1 MSKET
6 KSLLI
11 ILVTIAVNILAPIL
25 MRDMYKDYTKKSEIV
40 GTPSNEVVINEHISV
55 KDYVYQENLSKIN
68 FVQDESSGLY
78 TYSYYFSPV
87 DFDSTQNNY
96 GVFINDYMCTL
107 KNLQAKSISAEHIRH
122 FNDISKEVINTIT
135 LDITFEFYTSYSYL
149 LITLDTDDITYFNGF
164 KENPGFVL
172 TLSAL
177 NFANT
182 YTEVEI
188 PEDNSCL
195 VEYVVD
201 SATYSTVRL
210 EQGSTLP
217 NIPTAPTKDGYI
229 FKGWSIDGSTV
240 VDLTALTI
248 NEDTTIYALFN
259 QIHTVRYM
267 VAGNEYHSEQVEH
280 GNKLTNIPSD
290 PSIEGHTFI
299 GWYYNDEKVKL
310 TEDITSSMVLTAVFE
325 EIKIYYT
332 ISIDES
338 VSADNIEIKYYSV
351 NDTTNKVTPGDSI
364 EVGEEIYVWFN
375 ANLYSELIFTG
386 ATATQVDANNYHF
399 TLTGNVTISAVEKE
413 IEVTPTESVLTING
427 SYKSCRKG
435 TTSVATGSVLTIGG
449 KVGVEV
455 YTYKT
460 QSVTITGGTYTEKVY
475 PAEYRVPEILY
486 YSITVTEPAL
496 VIDIVEKEVYD
507 QSTVVFNLSDYE
519 AEGYSFKVYVY
530 GSYDTKY
537 DPRFDKFENARE
549 LSDGDKV
556 DINKDVYVLVW
567 KDGEPVYSSYADPTE
582 NTPLTGS
589 YNQGV
594 YSYSVDG
601 NSSPRYYYMYKA
613 FEDTTVIQ

>member
-217 NIPTAPTKDGYI
+217 NIPTAPSVNSLEYYANISLTDIKTPFI
-229 FKGWSIDGSTV
+229 SSTMV
-240 VDLTALTI
+240 REKIKNGEDVSSFVDE
-248 NEDTTIYALFN
+248 N
-259 QIHTVRYM
+259 V
-267 VAGNEYHSEQVEH
+267 
-280 GNKLTNIPSD
+280 
-290 PSIEGHTFI
+290 
-299 GWYYNDEKVKL
+299 
-310 TEDITSSMVLTAVFE
+310 
-325 EIKIYYT
+325 
-332 ISIDES
+332 
-338 VSADNIEIKYYSV
+338 IKYIKD
-351 NDTTNKVTPGDSI
+351 N
-364 EVGEEIYVWFN
+364 
-375 ANLYSELIFTG
+375 NLY
-386 ATATQVDANNYHF
+386 D
-399 TLTGNVTISAVEKE
+399 
-413 IEVTPTESVLTING
+413 
-427 SYKSCRKG
+427 
-435 TTSVATGSVLTIGG
+435 
-449 KVGVEV
+449 
-455 YTYKT
+455 
-460 QSVTITGGTYTEKVY
+460 
-475 PAEYRVPEILY
+475 
-486 YSITVTEPAL
+486 
-496 VIDIVEKEVYD
+496 
-507 QSTVVFNLSDYE
+507 
-519 AEGYSFKVYVY
+519 
-530 GSYDTKY
+530 
-537 DPRFDKFENARE
+537 
-549 LSDGDKV
+549 
-556 DINKDVYVLVW
+556 W
-567 KDGEPVYSSYADPTE
+567 KD
-582 NTPLTGS
+582 
-589 YNQGV
+589 
-594 YSYSVDG
+594 
-601 NSSPRYYYMYKA
+601 
-613 FEDTTVIQ
+613 